1 MASHRYNGGS
11 NGMYSATQRS
21 NVSTTSAS
29 DVKIGSLS
37 LTLLVDNLKFVPQ
50 NEAYEIDISEAF
62 VISTNPQNKTIK
74 IQLST
79 SKMKKINRELAD
91 EDIDELL
98 DEIED
103 QNEFIHNRDQ
113 TLLAL
118 QLKYH

>member
-1 MASHRYNGGS
+1 MASHRYNGGN
-11 NGMYSATQRS
+11 NGMYSSGQSTITPS
-21 NVSTTSAS
+21 TPNVKT
-29 DVKIGSLS
+29 GNLS
-37 LTLLVDNLKFVPQ
+37 LTLMVDNLKFIPHK
-50 NEAYEIDISEAF
+50 EAYEIDISEAF
-62 VISTNPQNKTIK
+62 VISTNPQNKTVK

-118 QLKYH
+118 QLRPFS

>member
-1 MASHRYNGGS
+1 MTSHRYNNGS
-11 NGMYSATQRS
+11 NGMYSSGQS
-21 NVSTTSAS
+21 SMSPTSPNI
-29 DVKIGSLS
+29 KTGNLS
-37 LTLLVDNLKFVPQ
+37 LTLMVDNLKFIPHK
-50 NEAYEIDISEAF
+50 EAYEIDISEAF
-62 VISTNPQNKTIK
+62 VVSTNPQNKTIK

-118 QLKYH
+118 QLSPNKE